1 LAELRK
7 VRSMAIAYAKTRLS
21 TALRAKAD
29 VLVLPVHCSG
39 ALGSGLALE
48 ASSLFPSLKA
58 AYVAACL
65 GKKLVPGT
73 CLPVTLA
80 AKGELAIGPQAIAL
94 FATRLGPGLPTMVSK
109 RVRADVATAALGSGA
124 PVMADHTTDALLR
137 AGLVSLV
144 ALVQAQRW
152 TSLSLPPLGCRAREP
167 EWGAV
172 RRMLEDAFAAL
183 PDVQV
188 TAYEPTWSGT
198 SAEPTT
204 KANAPLKA
212 NQEAGEPRHG

>member
-1 LAELRK
+1 
-7 VRSMAIAYAKTRLS
+7 MAIAYVKTRLS

-48 ASSLFPSLKA
+48 AASLFPSLKS

-94 FATRLGPGLPTMVSK
+94 FATRMGPGFPTMVSK
-109 RVRADVATAALGSGA
+109 RVRADVMTAALGSGS
-124 PVMADHTTDALLR
+124 PVMLDHTTDALLR
-137 AGLVSLV
+137 AGLASLV

-167 EWGAV
+167 EWSAV
-172 RRMLEDAFAAL
+172 RGMIEDAFAAI

-198 SAEPTT
+198 GADTT
-204 KANAPLKA
+204 PKPIVPQKAT
-212 NQEAGEPRHG
+212 QEAGEPHHG